1 MREGE
6 REREDLKEEKRN
18 VRVDNGVRFLV
29 QFFQRVLLHSFDLV
43 EACRRQWGIFFI
55 IIQSAGQPKGPNA
68 LTGRS
73 RTPCI

>member
-43 EACRRQWGIFFI
+43 EACRRQWGIFLLLFNR
-55 IIQSAGQPKGPNA
+55 QDSPRVP
-68 LTGRS
+68 TH
-73 RTPCI
+73 